1 MLANADEG
9 DRMRRRDFLKTLGTA
24 SALVPPLA
32 WAQQSIKKK
41 RLALISPARPVEGL
55 KTQPYFRA
63 LLDALS
69 RRGFVD
75 GENLVVDLYSGGG
88 QTGRYG
94 ELARAVVESSP
105 DAIFTSG
112 YPMVAGLKAA
122 TTTIPIIATIDDP
135 VAEGLASSLARP
147 GTNLTG
153 VTVDAGLELYGK
165 RLALLV
171 EVRSGVSTVGYLSS
185 QENWN
190 RPTGAALREAAQQAR
205 MTLTHVNLGNSFN
218 EATYSAAFTWLQNA
232 RIDALLVSDEADHNA
247 NVKTLTKLA
256 ASARIPTMYP
266 FRDLAA
272 AGGLMAY
279 YIDLLDAFRYAGGQ
293 VAEILRGENPAE
305 IPFYQPTKF
314 QLIVNTKAAQQ
325 IGLEIPQ
332 SLLARA
338 DEVIE

>member
-1 MLANADEG
+1 
-9 DRMRRRDFLKTLGTA
+9 MRRREFVAGTVA
-24 SALVPPLA
+24 TALVLA
-32 WAQQSIKKK
+32 REAYAQTGRSTAQK
-41 RLALISPARPVEGL
+41 RIAIISPARPVEGL
-55 KTQPYFRA
+55 KTQPYFRS
-63 LLDALS
+63 LLDELR

-75 GENLVVDLYSGGG
+75 GENLIVDLYSGGG
-88 QTGRYG
+88 HTGRYAD
-94 ELARAVVESSP
+94 LARAVVETNP
-105 DAIFTSG
+105 DAMFTSG
-112 YPMVAGLKAA
+112 YPMVSGLKAA
-122 TTTIPIIATIDDP
+122 TTTIPIVATIDDP

-171 EVRSGVSTVGYLSS
+171 EVGSNVSAVGYLSS
-185 QENWN
+185 HENWN
-190 RPTGAALREAAQQAR
+190 RPTGAALRKAAQQAG
-205 MTLTHVNLGNSFN
+205 MALMHVDLGSSFN
-218 EATYSAAFTWLQNA
+218 EASYSAAFTWMQNA

-247 NVKTLTKLA
+247 NVKTLIKLA

-266 FRDLAA
+266 FRDLAV

-279 YIDLLDAFRYAGGQ
+279 CIDLLDAFRYAGGQ
-293 VAEILRGENPAE
+293 VAEILRGENPAV

-314 QLIVNTKAAQQ
+314 QLIINTKAAQQ
-325 IGLEIPQ
+325 IGLEIPP